1 MRESYWKLR
10 ERMLAAG
17 VWPQGWIARGACY
30 SLGLAIVLFALEAL
44 LQLFSPAWGA
54 SLGGWVK
61 FLLFDA
67 ALLFTIVAFRGLK
80 RKVLWRL
87 RNRLIVTYVFIGV
100 IPVVLL
106 VLMAFITI
114 YLFAGQFA
122 SFVVTSEINSQ
133 LRSMQAVNAAVSN
146 ELAARIEKGESAT
159 AESLTGL
166 RKRDRAWRR
175 RQVYA
180 WHGSTVVPLSAVDAA
195 PVAFPDFFNKEDYAK
210 AISEGQPFK
219 EIVRDQDELYLRVAS
234 MFDVGKEKLTVVT
247 SEPLDKDLVARI
259 ADNLG
264 EITLYSAG
272 IPLTD
277 SQKNDSQ
284 KNDLQKSDL
293 QKSDSQKNGQTPG
306 AAEAG
311 PTKEHSFE
319 TRLFDEPAKDRNGD
333 KDRDKDGSS
342 AGKGKTGPTPD
353 GQQVFRPTFSVGSLA
368 APAGTMDREIT
379 FGTPLPVV
387 NWKTGELA
395 RAGALVKVRTRPSV
409 LYGHLFAAL
418 GDIARGVEYI
428 LLAVLIFFAVIELIA
443 LIIGTRMTRTVTGAV
458 AHLYDAT
465 KNVDRGDFSHRIPV
479 KSADQLAQL
488 SLSFNSMTESIE
500 KLILEQKE
508 KQRLEGEL
516 AIAQE
521 VQAQLFPRQVS
532 ELESLEVHGF
542 CRPARTVSGDYYDFL
557 TASSHKLILAVGDIS
572 GKGISAA
579 LLMATIHS
587 AVRAYSVESLP
598 QMRETVARGS
608 VAREPVAVGAV
619 AGSGRMMAAWPE
631 GIEVSPGALLGLLNH
646 QLYESTPPEKY
657 ATLFL
662 AIYDGRSR
670 QLTYSNGGHLPPIL
684 IGRDGAV
691 RRLEAGGTVV
701 GLFENV
707 TYDEASVEMHPGEIF
722 LAYSDGVTEPENEF
736 GEFGEERL
744 IDLVSTNRRLP
755 LVQISQTVTAAVDDW
770 IGDNEQPDDITL
782 VLARAR

>member
-1 MRESYWKLR
+1 MRDFYWKLR
-10 ERMLAAG
+10 ARLSAAG
-17 VWPQGWIARGACY
+17 LWPQGWIARGACY
-30 SLGLAIVLFALEAL
+30 SLGLAIFLFALEVL
-44 LQLFSPAWGA
+44 LNMFAPAA
-54 SLGGWVK
+54 SSSLGGWVK

-67 ALLFTIVAFRGLK
+67 AMLFSILAFRALK
-80 RKVLWRL
+80 GKILWRL

-100 IPVVLL
+100 IPAVLL
-106 VLMAFITI
+106 VAMGLISI

-122 SFVVTSEINSQ
+122 SYVVTSEINSQ
-133 LRSMQAVNAAVSN
+133 LRSMQAVNAAVGN
-146 ELAARIEKGESAT
+146 ELAARIEKGQAP
-159 AESLTGL
+159 AADSLAGL
-166 RKRDRAWRR
+166 RKRDRSWTRR
-175 RQVYA
+175 RVGA
-180 WHGSTVVPLSAVDAA
+180 WHGSQILLLSPGAENPSPIAY
-195 PVAFPDFFNKEDYAK
+195 PDFFNKDDGEFAS
-210 AISEGQPFK
+210 ALREGQPFK

-234 MFDVGKEKLTVVT
+234 VFDVGQKRLTVVT
-247 SEPLDKDLVARI
+247 GEPLDRNLLADI
-259 ADNLG
+259 AANLG
-264 EITLYSAG
+264 EITLYAAGMPLEDAQRGNAQSQRQPVADGNSPANPESAEPEPKEG
-272 IPLTD
+272 KIVI
-277 SQKNDSQ
+277 SES
-284 KNDLQKSDL
+284 KSGG
-293 QKSDSQKNGQTPG
+293 K
-306 AAEAG
+306 AEAVQQVLRPIFTVG
-311 PTKEHSFE
+311 TV
-319 TRLFDEPAKDRNGD
+319 
-333 KDRDKDGSS
+333 
-342 AGKGKTGPTPD
+342 PTPA
-353 GQQVFRPTFSVGSLA
+353 SM
-368 APAGTMDREIT
+368 MDREIT
-379 FGTPLPVV
+379 FATPLSVV
-387 NWKTGELA
+387 DWKSGE
-395 RAGALVKVRTRPSV
+395 RAGTSALAKVRTRPSV
-409 LYGHLFAAL
+409 LYAHLFAAL
-418 GDIARGVEYI
+418 GDIARGVEYL
-428 LLAVLIFFAVIELIA
+428 LLAIVVFFAVIELIA
-443 LIIGTRMTRTVTGAV
+443 LIIGARMTRTVTGAV
-458 AHLYDAT
+458 AQLYDAT
-465 KNVDRGDFSHRIPV
+465 RNVDRGDFSHRIPV
-479 KSADQLAQL
+479 KSADQMAQL

-598 QMRETVARGS
+598 QMRE
-608 VAREPVAVGAV
+608 PVAVGAV
-619 AGSGRMMAAWPE
+619 AGAGRIMAAWPE

-662 AIYDGRSR
+662 GIYDGRTH

-684 IGRDGAV
+684 IGKDGSV

-701 GLFENV
+701 GLFDNMA
-707 TYDEASVEMHPGEIF
+707 YDEGSVQMQSGEIF

-744 IDLVSTNRRLP
+744 IELVSANRQQP
-755 LVQISQTVTAAVDDW
+755 LVQISQAVTSAVDDW